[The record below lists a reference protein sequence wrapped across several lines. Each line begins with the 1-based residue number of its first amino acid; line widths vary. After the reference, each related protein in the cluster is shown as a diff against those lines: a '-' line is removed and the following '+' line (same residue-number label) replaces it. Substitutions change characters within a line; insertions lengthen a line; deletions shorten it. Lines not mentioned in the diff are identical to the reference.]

1 MVDTNEI
8 DDFLREQDPEDSND
22 GDAGDDGDAAL
33 DEVLEEAEEVVEGDD
48 GDDGDAGD
56 AGEEIPEEA
65 PKKSEP
71 VHNEHNDALAAALAK
86 LQEQESE
93 LQRARNEIL
102 IAKAEQERPRF
113 IPYDELDDET
123 RGVFDKAAE
132 RMGVTP
138 EYLVFH
144 EYQRISEEY
153 RRKVESV
160 QYRFEAELQQAKI
173 DVDQHFQQHPKREK
187 YGSAVAQKL
196 LEMGWDNVDR
206 LAQRDPAT
214 FRHTAKVMIDL
225 AFRSVED
232 DAERQQRAMKAKQAM
247 KASTRSEAS
256 RSKAPVTK
264 KSSQSGN
271 DADAFLD
278 FFAESSVSLA
288 ERLKKK

>member
-8 DDFLREQDPEDSND
+8 DDFLREQDPDDSDD
-22 GDAGDDGDAAL
+22 GDAGDDDAAAI
-33 DEVLEEAEEVVEGDD
+33 DEAIEEAEEVVD

-56 AGEEIPEEA
+56 DGEEISEEA
-65 PKKSEP
+65 PQKSEP

-86 LQEQESE
+86 VQEQESE
-93 LQRARNEIL
+93 LQRARNEVL
-102 IAKAEQERPRF
+102 IAKAEQDRPRF

-132 RMGVTP
+132 RMGVYP

-144 EYQRISEEY
+144 EYQRISEDY
-153 RRKVESV
+153 RRNVESV
-160 QYRFEAELQQAKI
+160 QHRFDAELQQARS
-173 DVDQHFQQHPKREK
+173 DVDQHFQRHPKREK
-187 YGSAVAQKL
+187 HGDAVARKL

-206 LAQRDPAT
+206 LAQRDPVT
-214 FRHTAKVMIDL
+214 FRHTAKLMIDL

-232 DAERQQRAMKAKQAM
+232 DTERQQRAMKAKQAM

-271 DADAFLD
+271 DADGFLD